1 MAFDPIEEDCMRLV
15 LGALRR
21 EQTPPHEMTAAAD
34 RLSDTFRADP
44 AHLITCDR
52 ERSFHLTSQ
61 AVETVD
67 YRLPFIVDDAEADKQ
82 SESAERRLREAVELD
97 EDNWDARRMLAAL
110 DAESGDAYLAYL
122 LETLPAVEASC
133 VEAAARAQDV
143 YALAYGENLELRPY
157 LRWQSAIAAS
167 ALIAGKYRLAL
178 SCART
183 VLERAPYD
191 PGDIYRTALLA
202 ASKLELPLD
211 ELKRFER
218 PHDAQAPASRRRPR
232 RREATACA
240 WTLIAEMNLA
250 YRALDYDT
258 AGERLRQLVR
268 AYPDAAR
275 ILFFQVEFPEGVWAR
290 VHVAPGSADELALA
304 VSEATPLL
312 QEGMGTPDYA
322 SFSTWIAEHDIVQR
336 ELTEADRRQAGAG
349 RAPRP
354 KGGRS

>member
-21 EQTPPHEMTAAAD
+21 EQTPPHEMTGAAD

-44 AHLITCDR
+44 ARLIACDR
-52 ERSFHLTSQ
+52 DRSFHLTSQ

-67 YRLPFIVDDAEADKQ
+67 YRLPFIMDDAEADKQ
-82 SESAERRLREAVELD
+82 SESAEQRLREALELD
-97 EDNWDARRMLAAL
+97 GDNWDARRMLAAL
-110 DAESGDAYLAYL
+110 DAESGDAYLGYL
-122 LETLPAVEASC
+122 LDTLPKVEASC
-133 VEAAARAQDV
+133 IEAAARAQDV

-183 VLERAPYD
+183 VLERTPYD
-191 PGDIYRTALLA
+191 PGDISCTALLA

-211 ELKRFER
+211 ELARFER
-218 PHDAQAPASRRRPR
+218 PRGTAGAGGRRRR
-232 RREATACA
+232 RHETGAACA
-240 WTLIAEMNLA
+240 WTLLAEMNLA
-250 YRALDYDT
+250 YRALDYGT
-258 AGERLRQLVR
+258 ASERLRQLVH

-336 ELTEADRRQAGAG
+336 GLTEADRRQAGAG

-354 KGGRS
+354 KGGRP

>member
-21 EQTPPHEMTAAAD
+21 EQTPPHEMTGAAD

-44 AHLITCDR
+44 ARLIACDR
-52 ERSFHLTSQ
+52 DRSFHLTSQ

-67 YRLPFIVDDAEADKQ
+67 YRLPFIMDDAEADKQ
-82 SESAERRLREAVELD
+82 SESAEQRLREALELD
-97 EDNWDARRMLAAL
+97 GDNWDARRMLAAL
-110 DAESGDAYLAYL
+110 DAESGDAYLSYL
-122 LETLPAVEASC
+122 LDTLPEVEASC
-133 VEAAARAQDV
+133 IEAAARAQDV
-143 YALAYGENLELRPY
+143 YALACGENLELRPY

-183 VLERAPYD
+183 VLEHASYD
-191 PGDIYRTALLA
+191 PGDISCTALLA

-211 ELKRFER
+211 ELARFER
-218 PHDAQAPASRRRPR
+218 PRGAAGAGGRRRR
-232 RREATACA
+232 RHETGAACA
-240 WTLIAEMNLA
+240 WTLLAEMNLA
-250 YRALDYDT
+250 YRALDYGT
-258 AGERLRQLVR
+258 ASERLRQLVN

-336 ELTEADRRQAGAG
+336 GLTEADRRQAGAG

-354 KGGRS
+354 KGGRP